1 MRLLLPFMLFLILGN
16 AYAQEVAAIVADYT
30 VQPSFEML
38 KEILGFLQSIPK
50 VGPYIKMAI
59 EIAAGISVF
68 CTSAVLFIKAVLS
81 IAIVSTQKWAPKAA
95 KAIKD
100 FEEKILPWFKY
111 LSMMNTSKEEM
122 KKASIPKVML

>member
-1 MRLLLPFMLFLILGN
+1 MKLLLTCMLFLVLGDT
-16 AYAQEVAAIVADYT
+16 YAQEVAAIDP
-30 VQPSFEML
+30 VQPSFVLL

-68 CTSAVLFIKAVLS
+68 CTSAVLFIKAILS

-111 LSMMNTSKEEM
+111 LSMFNTSKEEM